1 MILLS
6 ILTAAGWG
14 LSPAIIELAQRDNG
28 GPSAGMMLESQV
40 LGLLLLLAIVLTRR
54 IPVLVRPIDAAE
66 RRSVIWLLVVAG
78 VFEAV
83 FAVLYY
89 LLIDELGAVLTV
101 VIVATSPLF
110 SLLGSVIFLKERV
123 GWRLAVATI
132 VTLSGV
138 AIATLAQ

>member
-1 MILLS
+1 M
-6 ILTAAGWG
+6 
-14 LSPAIIELAQRDNG
+14 
-28 GPSAGMMLESQV
+28 
-40 LGLLLLLAIVLTRR
+40 
-54 IPVLVRPIDAAE
+54 LVRPIDAAE

-110 SLLGSVIFLKERV
+110 TLLGSVLFLKERV
-123 GWRLAVATI
+123 GWRLAAATI